1 MIRTDRVIERREAK
15 GITQSE
21 LARRV
26 GVSAQAIQKIE
37 SGETKRSGYVVKIAR
52 ELDTTPAYL
61 ESETDDP
68 SMEGVALPSASTLA
82 EQLDAVMMREIEIG
96 LSMGGGSLNEDLP
109 VTRMVP
115 ISRSWLRG
123 MTDANPADLIVARGE
138 GDSMMPTILDGDLI
152 FINTAERTLRQQDRI
167 WALVYG
173 DFGMVKRVRGLPG
186 GNLQIN
192 SDNPAVSAID
202 AAPDEV
208 NTIGRVVAILR
219 KV

>member
-1 MIRTDRVIERREAK
+1 MISADRLRKLLAARR
-15 GITQSE
+15 ITQAE

-26 GVSAQAIQKIE
+26 GVTQPTIAKILARPGG
-37 SGETKRSGYVVKIAR
+37 SKYLHAIAR
-52 ELDTTPAYL
+52 ELETTTGYL
-61 ESETDDP
+61 LGEIDDP
-68 SMEGVALPSASTLA
+68 SPDAIPLPSATSVA
-82 EQLDAVMMREIEIG
+82 EQLDAVMMREVEIG
-96 LSMGGGSLNEDLP
+96 LSMGGGSVNEDLP

-123 MTDANPADLIVARGE
+123 LTDANPADLIVARGD

-152 FINTAERTLRQQDRI
+152 FINTAERTMRQQDRI

-186 GNLQIN
+186 GQLQIN
-192 SDNPAVSAID
+192 SDNPAVSPID

>member
-1 MIRTDRVIERREAK
+1 MLRADRLKALMEEK
-15 GITQSE
+15 GLSQSE

-26 GVSAQAIQKIE
+26 GISQAAIAKLINRPGQGSKFIHL
-37 SGETKRSGYVVKIAR
+37 IAR
-52 ELDTTPAYL
+52 ELGTSPAFL
-61 ESETDDP
+61 MGETDDP
-68 SMEGVALPSASTLA
+68 EEGALPLPSATSVA
-82 EQLDAVMMREIEIG
+82 EQLDAVMMREVEIG

-123 MTDANPADLIVARGE
+123 MTDANPADLIVARGD

-152 FINTAERTLRQQDRI
+152 FINTSERTMRQQDRI

-186 GNLQIN
+186 GQLQIN
-192 SDNPAVSAID
+192 SDNPAVSPID